1 MKFLDILNNAHI
13 KKIFYLKISKI
24 FISFKYFFSS
34 YNDDLSI
41 FLQPLNIV

>member
-1 MKFLDILNNAHI
+1 MHILREDILFEN
-13 KKIFYLKISKI
+13 FQI
-24 FISFKYFFSS
+24 FISSKYFFSS